1 MENIIIPT
9 QSGQICKTIVPL
21 ENEREGDVY
30 ILTGDPDLITDG
42 VTMEAVSLNDLQR
55 NVKDP
60 SKAERKRI
68 PIDNLTVVGE
78 DLEDYV
84 ASWNK
89 I

>member
-30 ILTGDPDLITDG
+30 ILTGDPDIITDG

-55 NVKDP
+55 NVNDP
-60 SKAERKRI
+60 LKAERKRI
-68 PIDNLTVVGE
+68 FITNLTVVGE

-89 I
+89 A